1 MVESQGRGSC
11 LEGDCWCL
19 RDECYRIRDRCLA
32 KSDLVSGIFVYVE

>member
-11 LEGDCWCL
+11 LERDCWCL